1 MGGKRVIFW
10 ETVRKD
16 GRLKITCQA
25 YAHTCGTHLRRHT
38 RSYIGRFSPAG
49 NMHEASPTY
58 THLGTQTS
66 SLWTNMLRE

>member
-16 GRLKITCQA
+16 GRLKMTCQA